1 MGKIKVF
8 LDDVRKEM
16 NKVTWPTQKQL
27 LDDTIVVV
35 IFSIILGIFIF
46 GVDQLYS
53 TILEVLFK

>member
-1 MGKIKVF
+1 
-8 LDDVRKEM
+8 M

-53 TILEVLFK
+53 TILEVLYR

>member
-1 MGKIKVF
+1 MGKIKDF